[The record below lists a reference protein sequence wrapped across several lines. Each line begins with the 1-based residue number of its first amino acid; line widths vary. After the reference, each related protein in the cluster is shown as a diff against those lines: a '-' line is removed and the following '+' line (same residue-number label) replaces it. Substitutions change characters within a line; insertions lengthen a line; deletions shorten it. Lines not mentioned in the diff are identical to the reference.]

1 MPFLEK
7 DFLLFESGEKYMKP
21 YGLNI
26 DLRYKIEHRIVLLSI
41 ILSAFFYPMVNSLWN
56 KFVEKYPF
64 ISEYVSRL
72 DFTGILV
79 SPVTMAIFYSC
90 IKLLFKNFLWKRMF
104 FVRTLGVPDLN
115 GKWTGTLHSTFN
127 GGKDV
132 PMTLTIRQDWENM
145 SCYCEFPDTSS
156 ISEALV
162 INLDISNPSRPKLM
176 FKYQNQSYNSTET
189 SLQPHTGYNELTIEG
204 DRIRGIYF
212 TNRIPQTNGTIDL
225 TLDNY

>member
-1 MPFLEK
+1 
-7 DFLLFESGEKYMKP
+7 MKP
-21 YGLNI
+21 YGLNT
-26 DLRYKIEHRIVLLSI
+26 DLRYKIEHRIVVLSILLSACFYSKTNG
-41 ILSAFFYPMVNSLWN
+41 LWSKFFG
-56 KFVEKYPF
+56 KYPF
-64 ISEYVSRL
+64 ISEYISLL

-79 SPVTMAIFYSC
+79 SPLTMAVLYAV
-90 IKLLFKNFLWKRMF
+90 IKWSFKNFLWKNSRLIHI
-104 FVRTLGVPDLN
+104 LGVPDLN

-189 SLQPHTGYNELTIEG
+189 SLQPHTGYNDLTIEG
-204 DRIRGIYF
+204 DRIKGIYF
-212 TNRIPQTNGTIDL
+212 TNRMPQTNGTIDL
-225 TLDNY
+225 TLNNS

>member
-1 MPFLEK
+1 
-7 DFLLFESGEKYMKP
+7 MKP
-21 YGLNI
+21 YGLNS
-26 DLRYKIEHRIVLLSI
+26 DLRYKVEYQMVMLCIF
-41 ILSAFFYPMVNSLWN
+41 LSALCNPMANSLW
-56 KFVEKYPF
+56 KKLVEKCPF

-79 SPVTMAIFYSC
+79 SPLTMAVLYAV
-90 IKLLFKNFLWKRMF
+90 IKWLFKNFLWKNSILIRI
-104 FVRTLGVPDLN
+104 LGVPDLN
-115 GKWTGTLHSTFN
+115 GKWTGNLHSTFN

-162 INLDISNPSRPKLM
+162 INLDISNPSRHKLM

-189 SLQPHTGYNELTIEG
+189 SLQPHIGYNDLTIEG

-212 TNRIPQTNGTIDL
+212 TNRTPQTNGIIDL
-225 TLDNY
+225 TLNNS

>member
-1 MPFLEK
+1 V
-7 DFLLFESGEKYMKP
+7 KP
-21 YGLNI
+21 YGLNT

-41 ILSAFFYPMVNSLWN
+41 LLSACFYSTTNGLWSKFFG
-56 KFVEKYPF
+56 KYPF
-64 ISEYVSRL
+64 ISEYISLL

-79 SPVTMAIFYSC
+79 SPLTMAVLYAV
-90 IKLLFKNFLWKRMF
+90 IKWLFKNFLWKNSRLI
-104 FVRTLGVPDLN
+104 RILGVPDLN

-189 SLQPHTGYNELTIEG
+189 SLQPHTGYNDLTIEG
-204 DRIRGIYF
+204 DRIKGIYF
-212 TNRIPQTNGTIDL
+212 TNRMPQTNGIIDL
-225 TLDNY
+225 TLNNS

>member
-1 MPFLEK
+1 MA
-7 DFLLFESGEKYMKP
+7 
-21 YGLNI
+21 
-26 DLRYKIEHRIVLLSI
+26 VLY
-41 ILSAFFYPMVNSLWN
+41 AV
-56 KFVEKYPF
+56 
-64 ISEYVSRL
+64 
-72 DFTGILV
+72 
-79 SPVTMAIFYSC
+79 
-90 IKLLFKNFLWKRMF
+90 IKWLFKNFLWKNSRLI
-104 FVRTLGVPDLN
+104 RILGVPDLN

-189 SLQPHTGYNELTIEG
+189 SLQPHTGYNDLTIEG
-204 DRIRGIYF
+204 DRIKGIYF
-212 TNRIPQTNGTIDL
+212 TNRMPQTNGIIDL
-225 TLDNY
+225 TLNNS

>member
-1 MPFLEK
+1 
-7 DFLLFESGEKYMKP
+7 MKP
-21 YGLNI
+21 YGLNT

-41 ILSAFFYPMVNSLWN
+41 LLSACFYTMAHCLWSKFF
-56 KFVEKYPF
+56 EKYPF
-64 ISEYVSRL
+64 ISEYISRL

-79 SPVTMAIFYSC
+79 SPLTMAVLYAV
-90 IKLLFKNFLWKRMF
+90 IKWLFKNFLWKNSRLI
-104 FVRTLGVPDLN
+104 RILGVPDLN

-189 SLQPHTGYNELTIEG
+189 SLQPHTGYNDLTIEG
-204 DRIRGIYF
+204 DRIKGIYF
-212 TNRIPQTNGTIDL
+212 TNRMPQTNGTIDL
-225 TLDNY
+225 TLNNS